1 MKPTV
6 TLALP
11 LLLALLVSGTGL
23 RGAGP
28 RTAEAED
35 AAPVREAVVPVK
47 VVAGKLVVSCDI
59 STRVRRIPVN
69 LFVELDQKTGL
80 RLHNQAAGGIR
91 AENRDGSTNPITI
104 HLPDMPITVP
114 TREHGPE
121 KSYEDF
127 TRFHSPDLGE
137 VALVGSIGSQILKQY
152 HVVFDLHDGV
162 MRLRAPAERDEDA
175 AKDVEGSVTAPLTLT
190 NDLAWFTVQFAD
202 GKPGAMAI
210 GTSGYDS
217 VIDRA
222 LAESRGKPA
231 GDVGSLSVGDLD
243 LAAFVAFRPEDIQ
256 QVHPDGVVGITGL
269 NILEHFRVEID
280 RVNRFVRFTER
291 KPADFPHADLAFFR
305 ARAEEDGDAVE
316 SFLKE
321 HEGTRLAVEAAR
333 LLVDLRLDEDA
344 DDETTTRALT
354 WVNDTHGEDLRAT
367 AMLGLMRALAQAGR
381 PELVVAAGRIGIESG
396 RKDRYPDSVHK
407 IHRDIG
413 RVLLEAG
420 DEAHGTDAWKHLL
433 SAAFGMPEDG
443 LTNLYLGRF
452 YERRDRVRRAFS
464 RYVQASIVPESGP
477 QALEGL
483 ERLAT
488 KMPDGEAFSVD
499 LVERLIGGKVL
510 NFGAATKFKPTP
522 ETSGNRV
529 VLLEF
534 FTNAHLEAA
543 LGGALGNEGI
553 LSHFPRANVAALAY
567 HLPAPEMEPLVTS
580 LALDTAPQ
588 RQVRPDRPVVQVVD
602 GTVKAPGAARSDQKE
617 AVYNRTRRAILER
630 LKVPSTHTLALTA
643 TREGDAVQGT
653 LVIEGPAAEGLR
665 AHVVLAERGVLFPGK
680 SKVVIHRMVARAGL
694 LDGSH
699 GTKLDASATRH
710 EIPVRASLKEIQAA
724 NEAWLDRMAAE
735 GKGSARRL
743 STRIDPAQVTLVAF
757 VRDASGAVVQAVQV
771 DPEVRE

>member
-11 LLLALLVSGTGL
+11 LLLALLAL
-23 RGAGP
+23 GP
-28 RTAEAED
+28 GVPAHGED
-35 AAPVREAVVPVK
+35 DAPAPAAPVREAVVPVK

-69 LFVELDQKTGL
+69 LFIELDQKAGL
-80 RLHNQAAGGIR
+80 RLHNRAAMGIR
-91 AENRDGSTNPITI
+91 AENRDGTPNAITI
-104 HLPDMPITVP
+104 HLPDMPIRVP
-114 TREHGPE
+114 KREHGPE

-137 VALVGSIGSQILKQY
+137 VALVGSIGSQILKQF
-152 HVVFDLHDGV
+152 HVVFDLPDGV
-162 MRLRAPAERDEDA
+162 MRLRPAAARDEDA
-175 AKDVEGSVTAPLTLT
+175 ASDVEGSTTVPLTLT

-202 GKPGAMAI
+202 GKPGAMAV

-217 VIDRA
+217 VIDRQ

-231 GDVGSLSVGDLD
+231 GDVGALSVGDID
-243 LAAFVAFRPEDIQ
+243 LASYVALRPEEIN
-256 QVHPDGVVGITGL
+256 QVHADGVVGITGL
-269 NILEHFRVEID
+269 NVLEHFRVEID

-291 KPADFPHADLAFFR
+291 KPADFPEADLAFFR
-305 ARAEEDGDAVE
+305 ARADEDGDAVE
-316 SFLKE
+316 AFLKE
-321 HEGTRLAVEAAR
+321 HRDARLAVEAAR

-344 DDETTTRALT
+344 DDETTTRALQ

-367 AMLGLMRALAQAGR
+367 AMLGLMRSLTQAGR
-381 PELVVAAGRIGIESG
+381 PGLVVAAGKIGVESG

-413 RVLLEAG
+413 RVLLETYRT
-420 DEAHGTDAWKHLL
+420 EPSTDAWKHLL

-452 YERRDRVRRAFS
+452 YEEKGRVRRAFS
-464 RYVQASIVPESGP
+464 RYVQASIVAESGP

-483 ERLAT
+483 ERLAD
-488 KMPDGEAFSVD
+488 KLPDGEPFSVD

-510 NFGAATKFKPTP
+510 NFGAATKFEATKDNST
-522 ETSGNRV
+522 NRV

-543 LGGALGNEGI
+543 IGGALGNEGV
-553 LSHFPRANVAALAY
+553 LSHFPRKHVAALAY
-567 HLPAPEMEPLVTS
+567 HLPAPEMEPLVTP
-580 LALDTAPQ
+580 LALETAPQ
-588 RQVRPDRPVVQVVD
+588 RQVRPDRPAVQVVD
-602 GTVKAPGAARSDQKE
+602 GALKAPGAARSDQKE
-617 AVYNRTRRAILER
+617 AVYGRTRAAILER
-630 LKVPSTHTLALTA
+630 LKVPSRHTLTLDA
-643 TREGDAVQGT
+643 TRDGDAVKGT
-653 LVIEGPAAEGLR
+653 LVVEGPAAKGLR

-694 LDGSH
+694 LGGSR
-699 GTKLDASATRH
+699 GVELDATKTRH
-710 EIPVRASLKEIQAA
+710 AIPVEASLKAIQQA

-757 VRDASGAVVQAVQV
+757 VRDAYGAVVQALQI